1 MGNIIPED
9 DVSVESLNDLFKR
22 TFHTTEIDADGDL
35 YITDGL
41 EIPIWISVDDQQKL
55 IRLFT
60 FPWRDL
66 ETNPPFTERSA
77 NLLNRTVAVPTFFV
91 DQSRPDR
98 LCAHHFL
105 SFRDGLID
113 SQFVG
118 LVRRF
123 ASASVYGAR
132 RLEEHVLH

>member
-1 MGNIIPED
+1 MGDIIPED
-9 DVSVESLNDLFKR
+9 DVTVKSLNELFRR
-22 TFHTTEIDADGDL
+22 TFHTTEIDADGDI
-35 YITDGL
+35 YVTEGL
-41 EIPIWISVDDQQKL
+41 DMPIWISVDDQQKL

-60 FPWRDL
+60 FTWRDL
-66 ETNPPFTERSA
+66 ETNPPFSERST
-77 NLLNRTVAVPTFFV
+77 NFLNRTVALPTFYV
-91 DQSRPDR
+91 DPSQPDR
-98 LCAHHFL
+98 LYSHHFL